1 MDIDSEAVR
10 PILERIAVRGE
21 DDGEKF
27 TNTARVDAIAS
38 CLKESGWEPYHDGD
52 LAKIYVRRDFDDFD
66 LSKPVVV
73 VSSHVDMVAKR
84 CYAKCDGELWKGSF
98 DNLITNA
105 VAVACMKENLFNG
118 NVLVAFTGDVEAK
131 ELAEK
136 AETYLEPEMLQVV
149 RNFQKRYGLGQRT

>member
-52 LAKIYVRRDFDDFD
+52 LAKIYVQRDFD

-73 VSSHVDMVAKR
+73 VSSHVDMVAER
-84 CYAKCDGELWKGSF
+84 CYAKCDGEYPHMVSLSDTHKVVCYRYYEEGEV
-98 DNLITNA
+98 DYNDRND
-105 VAVACMKENLFNG
+105 G
-118 NVLVAFTGDVEAK
+118 GDK
-131 ELAEK
+131 
-136 AETYLEPEMLQVV
+136 
-149 RNFQKRYGLGQRT
+149 